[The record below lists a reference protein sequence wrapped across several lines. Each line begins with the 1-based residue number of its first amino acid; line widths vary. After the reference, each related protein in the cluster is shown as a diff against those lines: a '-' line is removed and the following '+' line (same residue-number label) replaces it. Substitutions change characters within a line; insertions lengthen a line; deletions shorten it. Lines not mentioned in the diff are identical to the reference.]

1 MKKKPVI
8 KPEIIPDVKT
18 YNAKFL
24 TNFEGNL
31 NNWHIKARKG
41 DIVEGISELNYKWL
55 LQFKVIE

>member
-1 MKKKPVI
+1 MAKKK
-8 KPEIIPDVKT
+8 EERTYTVK
-18 YNAKFL
+18 FI

-41 DIVEGISELNYKWL
+41 EVVSGVKEPHYKWL

>member
-1 MKKKPVI
+1 MAKKK
-8 KPEIIPDVKT
+8 EEKT
-18 YNAKFL
+18 YTVKFI

-41 DIVEGISELNYKWL
+41 DIVEGISELNYNWL